1 MSLYNVFY
9 NGIIILGGIQYYSYK
24 PIGLGEELLVFYGED
39 YFEELGYSLQTDLEN
54 CKNNFLEHFRNRKWS
69 QH

>member
-1 MSLYNVFY
+1 MSLSNAFY
-9 NGIIILGGIQYYSYK
+9 NRMILLGGIQYYSYK

-54 CKNNFLEHFRNRKWS
+54 GKNNL
-69 QH
+69 